1 MSDDT
6 SETGNAKPQDILA
19 RLKQM
24 AEPLV
29 ATIDNRLSGQ
39 VDKRVDKR
47 VEESFKDRLSVIERA
62 IADLGGEVKELQDLV
77 KKDVKDSKEKDKK
90 EKED

>member
-6 SETGNAKPQDILA
+6 SEPTNAKPQDIFA

-24 AEPLV
+24 AEPIV
-29 ATIDNRLSGQ
+29 TTIDNRLSGQ

-62 IADLGGEVKELQDLV
+62 IADLGREVKELQELV
-77 KKDVKDSKEKDKK
+77 SKDNKDSKSKK

>member
-6 SETGNAKPQDILA
+6 SETDNAKPQDIFA

-24 AEPLV
+24 AEPIV
-29 ATIDNRLSGQ
+29 TTIDNRLSGQ

-47 VEESFKDRLSVIERA
+47 VEESFKDRLTVIERA
-62 IADLGGEVKELQDLV
+62 IADLGREVRELQELV
-77 KKDVKDSKEKDKK
+77 SKDAKDNKNKK

>member
-1 MSDDT
+1 
-6 SETGNAKPQDILA
+6 LA

-24 AEPLV
+24 AEPIV

-39 VDKRVDKR
+39 VDKRVDTR
-47 VEESFKDRLSVIERA
+47 VEESFKDRLTVIERA
-62 IADLGGEVKELQDLV
+62 IADLGREIKELQELV
-77 KKDVKDSKEKDKK
+77 GKDTKDSKNKK

>member
-6 SETGNAKPQDILA
+6 SEPNNAKPQDLLA

-24 AEPLV
+24 AEPIV
-29 ATIDNRLSGQ
+29 STIDNRLSGQ

-47 VEESFKDRLSVIERA
+47 VEESFTAAATAVA
-62 IADLGGEVKELQDLV
+62 LV
-77 KKDVKDSKEKDKK
+77 KKLQKAAKVAE
-90 EKED
+90 EAALPEDPQKGQAMI

>member
-6 SETGNAKPQDILA
+6 SEPNNAKPQDILS

-24 AEPLV
+24 AEPIV
-29 ATIDNRLSGQ
+29 TTIDNRLSGQ

-62 IADLGGEVKELQDLV
+62 IADLGREIKELQDRLS
-77 KKDVKDSKEKDKK
+77 KDGTSTKDE
-90 EKED
+90 EN

>member
-1 MSDDT
+1 MSDNTSDT
-6 SETGNAKPQDILA
+6 EDVKPQDIFA

-24 AEPLV
+24 AEPIV
-29 ATIDNRLSGQ
+29 TTIDNRLSGQ

-47 VEESFKDRLSVIERA
+47 VEESILDRLTVIERA
-62 IADLGGEVKELQDLV
+62 IADLGREIEELGELV
-77 KKDVKDSKEKDKK
+77 GKDTKDVKSKK

>member
-6 SETGNAKPQDILA
+6 SEPESAKPQDIFA

-24 AEPLV
+24 AEPIV

-47 VEESFKDRLSVIERA
+47 VEESFKDRLTVIERA
-62 IADLGGEVKELQDLV
+62 IADLGREIKELQELV
-77 KKDVKDSKEKDKK
+77 GKDTKDSKNKK

>member
-1 MSDDT
+1 MSDDDEPT
-6 SETGNAKPQDILA
+6 NAKPQDILA

-24 AEPLV
+24 AEPIV
-29 ATIDNRLSGQ
+29 TTIDNRLSGQ

-62 IADLGGEVKELQDLV
+62 IADLGREVKELQELV
-77 KKDVKDSKEKDKK
+77 SKDTKGKKD
-90 EKED
+90 KED

>member
-6 SETGNAKPQDILA
+6 SEPTNAKPQDIFA

-24 AEPLV
+24 AEPIV
-29 ATIDNRLSGQ
+29 TTIDNRLSGQ

-62 IADLGGEVKELQDLV
+62 IADLGRGVKELQELV
-77 KKDVKDSKEKDKK
+77 SKDSKPRK